1 MADTKI
7 SALTAV
13 ASVVGAQEFPVND
26 AATSKKATAA
36 QILAYVREGL
46 KPTAP
51 EIISVG
57 SEFSGTGAPTATLPG
72 THAADDIL
80 VLVLQSSNENLATPA
95 GYTRA
100 GPQNGIGASASA
112 GSTRL
117 GIFWKRDNGAESA
130 PTIADS
136 GDHTYGVM
144 FAVRGCPTVGDPFH
158 FAGNDWK
165 FTASTSASGPS
176 STTWVDST
184 LVVDIFA
191 GAIDGTG
198 PQASS
203 VANSSLTTFGEEF
216 DGSTA
221 DGTGGNIL
229 ITSGL
234 REEAGEVGSTTATW
248 GSSTVE
254 LCSRLHFLPADAL
267 KYQFSSR
274 PPQVELFIGS
284 APNLDDTWVKAYGAR
299 RVIAEIVD
307 GGGGGSG
314 GNTTTTAAGG
324 GGGGGGGYDRAEF
337 EASLLPATLT
347 VRAGAGG
354 AGAAALNAPGTA
366 GTVSEFGKGTT
377 GPLTATFRVAGGA
390 ATAATSADGGNG
402 GSGSGAGKTTPAV
415 NTTRLDMHVT
425 TDGVAYGTVGG
436 RGGSGTTASTGG
448 SPADWGGGGGES
460 GSDTDAATTSDNNGW
475 SRRGGGGGS
484 GGRTNGNIS
493 GSGHGGG
500 AAGVNS
506 AQGAAGL
513 DSSYLPF
520 GGSGG
525 VGGGSSVAVGGP
537 GGFPGGG
544 GGGGGGVTGGFGG
557 AGGHGLVMV
566 TTLF

>member
-7 SALTAV
+7 SALSAV
-13 ASVVGAQEFPVND
+13 ASVVGAQEFPVNNAGTSQKASVTQLLAFMR
-26 AATSKKATAA
+26 AAF
-36 QILAYVREGL
+36 V
-46 KPTAP
+46 PTAP
-51 EIISVG
+51 TFVSVG
-57 SEFSGTGAPTATLPG
+57 TSFSSTGAPTANLPG
-72 THAADDIL
+72 SYAQDDIL
-80 VLVLQSSNENLATPA
+80 VLVLQSSNEDLATPA
-95 GYTRA
+95 GYTRV
-100 GPQNGIGASASA
+100 GPQNGIGASAST

-117 GIFWKRDNGAESA
+117 GIFWKRAGASESA

-144 FAVRGCPTVGDPFH
+144 FAIRGCPTVGDPLH
-158 FAGNDWK
+158 FGGNDWK
-165 FTASTSASGPS
+165 FTANTAASGPKS
-176 STTWVDST
+176 VTWVDNT

-191 GAIDGTG
+191 GAIDATG
-198 PQASS
+198 AQATSE
-203 VANSSLTTFGEEF
+203 ANSNLSSFTAQF
-216 DGSTA
+216 DDSSA
-221 DGTGGNIL
+221 DGTGGNLL

-234 REEAGEVGSTTATW
+234 RAEAGEVGSTTATW

-267 KYQFSSR
+267 KYQFASR

-284 APNLDDTWVKAYGAR
+284 PPNINDTWVKPYGAR
-299 RVIAEIVD
+299 RVIAELVD

-314 GNTTTTAAGG
+314 GNITTTAAAG

-337 EASLLPATLT
+337 EASLLPSTLT

-354 AGAAALNAPGTA
+354 AGAAALNAAGTA
-366 GTVSEFGKGTT
+366 GTVSEFGRGTT
-377 GPLTATFRVAGGA
+377 GPLTATFRVAGQA

-402 GSGSGAGKTTPAV
+402 GSGSGSGKTTPAV
-415 NTTRLDMHVT
+415 ATTRLDMTVT

-506 AQGAAGL
+506 AQGAAGN
-513 DSSYLPF
+513 DSSYLPY

-557 AGGHGLVMV
+557 PGAPGLVMV